1 MNPTRREIIGGL
13 ALTLAG
19 CAASTPA
26 PSDRSWPTPWGT
38 LLSPESHVGTPG
50 WMVEIDPASGM
61 RTRRPALGWTSPA
74 GAATWL
80 TSDGRA
86 VVLISDQDERL
97 WRFVGESDVARLSVG
112 SLTAARLSADGALA
126 WVEDTDAAIPI
137 RARPKH
143 RHQVDAA
150 HGRRAARLG
159 QRALGLARGGGRRRE
174 GWCPAVKRRPLEPGA

>member
-19 CAASTPA
+19 CAASTPV

-61 RTRRPALGWTSPA
+61 RTRRPALGRTSPA

-137 RARPKH
+137 RARAPSIDIELTPPMAVG
-143 RHQVDAA
+143 RPDWANGRWAWREVAEGDAKA
-150 HGRRAARLG
+150 GV
-159 QRALGLARGGGRRRE
+159 QQ
-174 GWCPAVKRRPLEPGA
+174 